1 MFALSSFTILILKEG
16 VIMMEKVYIAGAIPE
31 VGLNLLKE
39 HFEVEM
45 YDGDGIIDKET
56 LKEGV
61 KDASALVSLLSTNV
75 DKEVID
81 SGKTLKL
88 SLIMVLASIM

>member
-1 MFALSSFTILILKEG
+1 MFALSLYYTDIKRRSDNDGKSI
-16 VIMMEKVYIAGAIPE
+16 YRRRNPE